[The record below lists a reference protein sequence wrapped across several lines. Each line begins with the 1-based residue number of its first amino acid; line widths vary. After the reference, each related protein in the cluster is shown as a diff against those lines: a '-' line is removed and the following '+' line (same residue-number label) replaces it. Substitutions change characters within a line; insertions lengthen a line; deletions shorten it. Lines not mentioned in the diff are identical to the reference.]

1 MIIDNIIDI
10 TGQKY
15 VVNYPVC
22 SKTTKKWTSD
32 ICRCDQNKATCH
44 VDRYSGKLKYLKTF
58 SV

>member
-44 VDRYSGKLKYLKTF
+44 VDGYSGKLIYL
-58 SV
+58 